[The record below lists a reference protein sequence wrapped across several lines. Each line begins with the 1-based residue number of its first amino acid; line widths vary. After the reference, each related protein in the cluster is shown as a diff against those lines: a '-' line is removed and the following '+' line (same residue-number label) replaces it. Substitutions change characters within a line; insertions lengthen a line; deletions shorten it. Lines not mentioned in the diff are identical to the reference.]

1 MTCMCGYL
9 GKFNYFKDLLEAVV
23 GRRREA
29 KNAEVADEARG
40 DWIASPS
47 WRSTGCSDGHVL
59 KDTEQEWMRIV

>member
-1 MTCMCGYL
+1 MTCMRGYL
-9 GKFNYFKDLLEAVV
+9 GTFNYFKDLLEAVV

-40 DWIASPS
+40 DRIAPPS

-59 KDTEQEWMRIV
+59 KGTESRTG